1 MTLVR
6 ARFLHQKVHLLQ
18 VQQRLPRH
26 VPRLDQMSPS
36 ERLVAA
42 RVQNQI
48 VEAVGIAVDTAK
60 QIRKHL
66 QWRRFNAWSLRIGFQ
81 RLQRDSDAVVHDVGE
96 TVNETW
102 RRSLHQSNAF
112 QNDVG
117 DDGSVALL
125 RVLHLDDAF
134 VILLER
140 NGRFIVLEVE
150 VGHQLQQFA
159 WRIAEN
165 ADFVHDE
172 VRQNRKYMGR
182 WVLVEDVLVPDR
194 QEKRL
199 RNVVGEER
207 QQPGRR
213 VDGRDDVLLLE
224 VERQF

>member
-1 MTLVR
+1 
-6 ARFLHQKVHLLQ
+6 
-18 VQQRLPRH
+18 
-26 VPRLDQMSPS
+26 MS
-36 ERLVAA
+36 
-42 RVQNQI
+42 
-48 VEAVGIAVDTAK
+48 
-60 QIRKHL
+60 
-66 QWRRFNAWSLRIGFQ
+66 
-81 RLQRDSDAVVHDVGE
+81 
-96 TVNETW
+96 VNETW

-134 VILLER
+134 VVLLER

-165 ADFVHDE
+165 ADFVRDE